1 LLDSAIGAGLFA
13 MLRVHRRFGVNRAKP
28 NRMDNRDGTQMT
40 SFLHNKPRLIAALVL
55 VLAAPA
61 LAQSSLDSGAEA
73 RLRKIEAEVGA
84 LQRKVFPGGDGT
96 FFPQIQPS
104 TAGAATVG
112 TPATAPS
119 TDMLARM
126 DAIEGQIARL
136 TSQVEES
143 GNKVGLLEGRLVKLE
158 AGAVPAAT
166 SAVPAA
172 VATTPALAPK
182 PAPTAKPAVA
192 TTKSATPTSA
202 RLAAVR
208 AVEKPVTA
216 DPGDDEY
223 SYGFRLWEAKFYPEA
238 QQQLKLYLQKYPKHS
253 RISFAR
259 NLLGRTYLDEGNFDE
274 AGKWFYENY
283 KADKNGARAPDSVLF
298 LAETWQRKKDTNRVC
313 IALAQFV
320 DDYPAEAAGRLRS
333 QYEGVRGKVKCN

>member
-1 LLDSAIGAGLFA
+1 
-13 MLRVHRRFGVNRAKP
+13 
-28 NRMDNRDGTQMT
+28 MT
-40 SFLHNKPRLIAALVL
+40 KFLTNKPRLFAALML
-55 VLAAPA
+55 VIAAPA

-73 RLRKIEAEVGA
+73 RLRKIEAEVVA

-96 FFPQIQPS
+96 FFPQIQPNA
-104 TAGAATVG
+104 AGASATG
-112 TPATAPS
+112 TPATTPA

-126 DAIEGQIARL
+126 DALDGQIARL
-136 TSQVEES
+136 TAQIEES
-143 GNKVGLLEGRLVKLE
+143 GNKVAQMESRLVKLE
-158 AGAVPAAT
+158 GAATPAAT
-166 SAVPAA
+166 GSGTLVAPAA
-172 VATTPALAPK
+172 APTTAAVAPK
-182 PAPTAKPAVA
+182 PAPTAKPAVT
-192 TTKSATPTSA
+192 TTKSATPSAA

-238 QQQLKLYLQKYPKHS
+238 QQQLKLYLQKHPKHAK
-253 RISFAR
+253 ISHAR
-259 NLLGRTYLDEGNFDE
+259 NLLGRSYLDEGNLDE

-283 KADKNGARAPDSVLF
+283 KVDRGGARAPDSVLF

-333 QYEGVRGKVKCN
+333 QYEALRGKVKCN